1 MANTKK
7 LDPKARRLTKR
18 TSRRALKA
26 KFNALSRVERKELR
40 KFEGTRTAF
49 FRQKEAA
56 KAAAEAAAAAAASA
70 PAAPAQGA

>member
-7 LDPKARRLTKR
+7 LDPKARRLAKR

-26 KFNALSRVERKELR
+26 KVSALSRAERKELR
-40 KFEGTRTAF
+40 KFEGTKTAF
-49 FRQKEAA
+49 FRQKAAA
-56 KAAAEAAAAAAASA
+56 KAAAEAAAAAAAA